1 MAHVVTSPC
10 VGTHDTAC
18 MKPCPVN
25 CFYDVEL
32 EELRKIALSMA
43 AAETPNVEQDLELA
57 KEFGLTPTA
66 ARRDLTKMLII
77 NPDECIDCGLC
88 VPECPVSA
96 IFPLEDV
103 PENEKKYVDI
113 NKNWFVGK
121 DAAALDAHRIT
132 P

>member
-1 MAHVVTSPC
+1 MAHIVCSPC
-10 VGTHDTAC
+10 VGTHDTSC

-32 EELRKIALSMA
+32 AELGLSA
-43 AAETPNVEQDLELA
+43 
-57 KEFGLTPTA
+57 TA
-66 ARRDLTKMLII
+66 ARPDLTKMLII

-88 VPECPVSA
+88 VPECPVAA
-96 IFPLEDV
+96 IFPQDDV
-103 PENEKKYVDI
+103 PPGDAKFIEI

>member
-1 MAHVVTSPC
+1 MAHTVFSPC
-10 VGTHDTAC
+10 IGTHDTAC
-18 MKPCPVN
+18 MKVCPVN

-32 EELRKIALSMA
+32 A
-43 AAETPNVEQDLELA
+43 DLGLA
-57 KEFGLTPTA
+57 PKPDHP
-66 ARRDLTKMLII
+66 DLTKMLII

-96 IFPLEDV
+96 ILPNDDV
-103 PENEKKYVDI
+103 PDGEKQFVDL
-113 NKNWFVGK
+113 NKNWFGDK